1 MQIIGGMITG
11 TTVRDSFI
19 NYLYSFTTFTF
30 TNGNSIGNT
39 GPTISQLNY
48 SSVGNSWVSD
58 TNYFSVQTRGIQ
70 LWTVPQTASYNIT
83 VAGASGGN
91 NYSGTTGNIGG
102 AGALLTT
109 TVSLTQ
115 GQQLAI
121 VVGQRGGDRSN
132 VNSSGFALTGASGG
146 GGTFVYDLANVVYYA
161 VAGGGGG
168 AGIITNNFSGNVQN
182 ARFDS
187 PNGGNVIIGV
197 GVGSGFYANGGIGGL
212 GGNISTRN
220 TIYGAPGAGI
230 LGYGANIGV
239 SANIGLAGQG
249 RIGNWLGGNTG
260 VRTNFASNTLVGG
273 FGGGGSAGIGDNSYT
288 SGMMA
293 GGGGGY
299 SGGGSGGNSGAS
311 NSANGGGGGSYYA
324 GILVNGVSG
333 ANFGNGYVI
342 ITKV

>member
-1 MQIIGGMITG
+1 MQIRGTSITG
-11 TTVRDSFI
+11 GKFYGASVVSAG
-19 NYLYSFTTFTF
+19 LYAFTTFQF

-48 SSVGNSWVSD
+48 SNVGNTWVSD
-58 TNYFSVQTRGIQ
+58 TNYFNVATRGIQ
-70 LWTVPQTASYNIT
+70 LWTVPATASYNIT

-91 NYSGTTGNIGG
+91 NTAGTTGNIGG

-115 GQQLAI
+115 GQQIAI

-132 VNSSGFALTGASGG
+132 VNSQGFAITGASGG

-182 ARFDS
+182 ARHDTQ
-187 PNGGNVIIGV
+187 NGGNVI
-197 GVGSGFYANGGIGGL
+197 VGSGYYANGGLGGL
-212 GGNISTRN
+212 GGNVSSRN
-220 TIYGAPGAGI
+220 SIYGGPGAGV
-230 LGYGANIGV
+230 LGYGVTVGQTVVNGM
-239 SANIGLAGQG
+239 AGQG
-249 RIGNWLGGNTG
+249 RTGNWLGGNIGQKSTG
-260 VRTNFASNTLVGG
+260 FANTLVGG
-273 FGGGGSAGIGDNSYT
+273 FGGGGSAGFGDNSYV
-288 SGMMA
+288 SGMVA

-299 SGGGSGGNSGAS
+299 SGGGAGGNSGAS
-311 NSANGGGGGSYYA
+311 NASNGGGGGSYYA

-333 ANFGNGYVI
+333 ANFGNGYVV
-342 ITKV
+342 ITKL